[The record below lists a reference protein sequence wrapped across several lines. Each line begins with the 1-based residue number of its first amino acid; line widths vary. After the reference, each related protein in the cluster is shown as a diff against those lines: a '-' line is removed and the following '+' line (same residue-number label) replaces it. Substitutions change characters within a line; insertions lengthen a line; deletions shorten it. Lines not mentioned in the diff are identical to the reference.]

1 MKKYRKKLIR
11 ERAVIA
17 TYQKLLVD
25 TTEEEIIE
33 YLNSDKSLCAD
44 QDDYDYCLLMIKSIV
59 TNIGKYQDE
68 VAKHLRKNWTIDR
81 LSKIDLAILVV
92 ACYELLE
99 TDQSKEIIINEAI
112 ELAKKYCDSDSYKFI
127 NGLLTKVN

>member
-112 ELAKKYCDSDSYKFI
+112 ELAKKYCDSDSYI